1 MKLRYAGTCR
11 ICGLELGA
19 GSLAIYER
27 GTKTVRCLECT
38 SASSPVERQGEP
50 SAREDPVDAGMAGAS
65 ALREFERRREARDAR
80 IRARHPKLGGVILAL
95 SDDPQST
102 RAWATGAR
110 GEERLGAR
118 LDSLAG
124 PTVRLLHDRRIPGT
138 RANIDHI
145 VVCPSGVLV
154 VDAKRYK
161 GRPNLRIDG
170 GIFRERT
177 ERLLVG
183 SRDCTKLVDGILKQ
197 VERVEAALGD
207 DDQPPTRGFLC
218 FVDADWPLIGGSF
231 STRGVGVL
239 WPKKLASLIAQ
250 PGGLEP
256 EQIDAIHRRL
266 AGVFPVA

>member
-170 GIFRERT
+170 GFFRERT

-197 VERVEAALGD
+197 VERVQAAIGD

-250 PGGLEP
+250 PGGFGV

-266 AGVFPVA
+266 AGAFPVA